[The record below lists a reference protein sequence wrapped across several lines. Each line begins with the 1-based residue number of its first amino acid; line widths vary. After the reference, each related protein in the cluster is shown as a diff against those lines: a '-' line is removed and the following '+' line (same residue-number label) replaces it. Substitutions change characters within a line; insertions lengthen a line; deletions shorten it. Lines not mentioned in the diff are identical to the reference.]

1 MCRLQSVSTVLAN
14 RDLDDPLE
22 NAEQLADQMESLPF
36 IFRFEYE
43 DMNMYFCSL
52 MDPIVT
58 AYSRGLAPGV
68 LNLTRPCFDLTIG
81 RGEGS
86 SPEFLAYEASEVNQ
100 DQLTRTQAFNSK

>member
-22 NAEQLADQMESLPF
+22 NAEQLVDQMESLPF

-43 DMNMYFCSL
+43 DMNTYFCSL

-58 AYSRGLAPGV
+58 AYSRGLAPGMCDSHT
-68 LNLTRPCFDLTIG
+68 LRPCLTL
-81 RGEGS
+81 S
-86 SPEFLAYEASEVNQ
+86 
-100 DQLTRTQAFNSK
+100 